1 VLGIGFAVEL
11 PVDVGVV
18 VLRDQP
24 DLALALAKRAG
35 LQGPRRKEPPMP
47 SPKHISLLLIASLA
61 LLASLNHARAAQ
73 DPVLPATEV
82 PAALNDVPD
91 EARIAD
97 DLTAHSQIA
106 SLSAVASTPSAE
118 LRADHTSIR
127 SSVRKG
133 EVLEFRVTSLYYA
146 ATQGQPLR
154 EVDSMV
160 SYRMTGDRWSLQDV
174 KVTDTR
180 ETQPADTESTTE
192 PC

>member
-1 VLGIGFAVEL
+1 
-11 PVDVGVV
+11 
-18 VLRDQP
+18 
-24 DLALALAKRAG
+24 
-35 LQGPRRKEPPMP
+35 MP

-61 LLASLNHARAAQ
+61 LLASHNHARAAQ
-73 DPVLPATEV
+73 DPVVPATEA